1 MRFRAIALVLIIIK
15 LLDSLDAVYGY
26 AKLIEKGVKL
36 SKETM
41 LALNEGFERLKGLA
55 QPQCPPRSG

>member
-1 MRFRAIALVLIIIK
+1 MTWKGIHSIVKIIEK
-15 LLDSLDAVYGY
+15 TY
-26 AKLIEKGVKL
+26 EKGVKL
-36 SKETM
+36 SKEAM